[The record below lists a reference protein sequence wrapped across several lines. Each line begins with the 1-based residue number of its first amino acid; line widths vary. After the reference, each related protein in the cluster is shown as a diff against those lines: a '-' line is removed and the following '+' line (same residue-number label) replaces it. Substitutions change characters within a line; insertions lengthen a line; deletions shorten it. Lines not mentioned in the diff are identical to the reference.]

1 MRFSFRPAVNPHRRH
16 LDITSQNTRRPQRRN
31 IRRNSNHLI
40 LEFRPPRRPT
50 HTRRRQRHPLRQR
63 RLRRSNRRRAIFLMA
78 SLYQANPDL
87 SRALTLRIKVMW
99 MFAAFRPAQR
109 FGIRTRT
116 RFFSFLNCCELAA
129 ERVQTASANLV
140 FDWPALDI
148 PGQFWIILATCDK
161 YLRRGR

>member
-1 MRFSFRPAVNPHRRH
+1 
-16 LDITSQNTRRPQRRN
+16 
-31 IRRNSNHLI
+31 
-40 LEFRPPRRPT
+40 
-50 HTRRRQRHPLRQR
+50 
-63 RLRRSNRRRAIFLMA
+63 
-78 SLYQANPDL
+78 
-87 SRALTLRIKVMW
+87 

-116 RFFSFLNCCELAA
+116 RFFSFLNCGELAA